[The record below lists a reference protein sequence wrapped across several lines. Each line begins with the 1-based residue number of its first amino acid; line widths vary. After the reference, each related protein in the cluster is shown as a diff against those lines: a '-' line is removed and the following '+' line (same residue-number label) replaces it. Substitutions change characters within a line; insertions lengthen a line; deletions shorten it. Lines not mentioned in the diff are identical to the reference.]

1 VRDIALAHQLALEKP
16 AAGGE
21 RIIVC
26 ASAYKF
32 QDFGAS
38 SSAPLHARAL
48 TQTQSTRQTT

>member
-21 RIIVC
+21 RIIVS
-26 ASAYKF
+26 ASTFKF

-38 SSAPLHARAL
+38 SLPSYTLVCLPKPSR
-48 TQTQSTRQTT
+48 RGK